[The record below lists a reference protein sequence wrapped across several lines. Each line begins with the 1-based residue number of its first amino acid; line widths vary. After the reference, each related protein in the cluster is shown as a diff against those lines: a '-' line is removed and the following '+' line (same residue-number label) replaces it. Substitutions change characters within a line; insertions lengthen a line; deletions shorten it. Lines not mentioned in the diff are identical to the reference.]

1 MRTDLWGWFNRF
13 AAQAIISGDP
23 LRQQMTL
30 LYDKGWESLRA
41 EKHDNALDYFETA
54 LQIARQLQL
63 PCWVLFFDYWCAETL
78 IFYKNTY
85 QAGLDRAVR
94 MIAGAHKDDYVD
106 CPVRGRAYYTLM
118 YIYYAMDV
126 IGYEDKIREMITFME
141 REIPLDDDTFQR
153 MQYTQ
158 AALAQATE
166 DYTTAEHII
175 QQYLNMTIGNA
186 HRQSGGFNMMRLIA
200 YARGDI
206 AQAYEYALQSET
218 HARYARLQNSVAI
231 AILFRAS
238 HALRL
243 GKEDEAHTL
252 HQRGMTHFERYHL
265 RPLPA
270 YYDAIC
276 EYHELAG
283 NLPKARF
290 LRQEQRRAM
299 ETIGSPHYIAHAHL
313 AYARLLGRLGEDTS
327 DALQTTRQKADAL
340 LKPAHFLGKVDAV
353 EGGNY
358 YRYAWQAD
366 NDTSI

>member
-30 LYDKGWESLRA
+30 LYDRGWESLRA
-41 EKHDNALDYFETA
+41 EKHDEALDYFESA
-54 LQIARQLQL
+54 LRIARELQL

-85 QAGLDRAVR
+85 QEGLDRAVR
-94 MIAGAHKDDYVD
+94 MIAGAHKDNYVD

-126 IGYEDKIREMITFME
+126 IGYEDKIREMIMFMND
-141 REIPLDDDTFQR
+141 EIPLDDDTYQR

-158 AALAQATE
+158 AALAHATE
-166 DYTTAEHII
+166 DYATAEHLI
-175 QQYLNMTIGNA
+175 QQYLNMTLGNS
-186 HRQSGGFNMMRLIA
+186 HRQSGGYNMMRLLA

-206 AQAYEYALQSET
+206 EQAYQYAQQSET
-218 HARYARLQNSVAI
+218 HARYARLQNSVSL
-231 AILFRAS
+231 AILFQAS

-243 GKEDEAHTL
+243 GDTETANAL
-252 HQRGMTHFERYHL
+252 HQRGIAHFERYHL

-283 NLPKARF
+283 DTKKARL
-290 LRQEQRRAM
+290 LREEQLRAM
-299 ETIGSPHYIAHAHL
+299 ETIGSPHYIAYAHL
-313 AYARLLGRLGEDTS
+313 AYTRLLGRMGES
-327 DALQTTRQKADAL
+327 VEDAIETTRAKADAL
-340 LKPAHFLGKVDAV
+340 LKPAHFLSKVDAIAK
-353 EGGNY
+353 GNY
-358 YRYAWQAD
+358 YRYTWQAD
-366 NDTSI
+366 T